1 MSIAF
6 DPTLYHGRPAD
17 ETGRLPRETAVYDL
31 LERLAIPFVR
41 VDHAPAATIDDCGGI
56 DALLGTPMCK
66 NLFLCNRQKTA
77 FYLLLLPGHKPLHTR
92 NLSAQLGVA
101 RLSFADTA
109 YMEQFLTIA
118 PGAVSVMGL
127 MNDHD
132 HRVQLVLDRPVA
144 EARWL
149 GCHPCVNTSS
159 LRLATA
165 DLLERFLPAVGHAP
179 VLVDLPEEGAL

>member
-1 MSIAF
+1 
-6 DPTLYHGRPAD
+6 
-17 ETGRLPRETAVYDL
+17 
-31 LERLAIPFVR
+31 
-41 VDHAPAATIDDCGGI
+41 
-56 DALLGTPMCK
+56 
-66 NLFLCNRQKTA
+66 
-77 FYLLLLPGHKPLHTR
+77 
-92 NLSAQLGVA
+92 
-101 RLSFADTA
+101 
-109 YMEQFLTIA
+109 
-118 PGAVSVMGL
+118 MGL

-179 VLVDLPEEGAL
+179 VYVDLPEEGAL